1 MLDKINIRNL
11 EVFAHHG
18 VYREETKL
26 GQKFLVDAVLYLDL
40 RRAGF
45 SDEIRNSVDYGAVCR
60 FITKY
65 MKEHTFKLLE
75 AVAEQLS
82 AALLMEIPQLAQV
95 DLEIKKPWAPIG
107 LPVEDVSVSVSRK
120 WHTAYLGVGS
130 NLGDRVGFVKFALDR
145 LGTIPYIRDT
155 QVSSLV
161 ETEPYGVKEQP
172 PFVNGAVVLQT
183 LYTPAELLDLIH
195 GIEAEAG
202 RERKMHWGPRTL
214 DLDILFYDDC
224 ILEQKELI
232 VPHPD
237 MANRM
242 FVLKPLSELCPG
254 KVHPVLG
261 KTVLQMKRELEK
273 RQDRV

>member
-1 MLDKINIRNL
+1 MSDRINIRNL

-18 VYREETKL
+18 VYQEETKL
-26 GQKFLVDAVLYLDL
+26 GQKFLVDVSLYLDT

-45 SDEIRNSVDYGAVCR
+45 SDEIQDSVDYGAVCR

-65 MKEHTFKLLE
+65 MKEHTFRLLE
-75 AVAEQLS
+75 AVAEQLA
-82 AALLMEIPQLAQV
+82 AALLAEIPKLCQV

-107 LPVEDVSVSVSRK
+107 LPVENVSVSVSRK
-120 WHTAYLGVGS
+120 WHTVYLGAGS
-130 NLGDRVGFVKFALDR
+130 NLGDRAGYLKFALGR
-145 LGTIPYIRDT
+145 LSAASPYIREIRT
-155 QVSSLV
+155 SSLY
-161 ETEPYGVKEQP
+161 ETAPYGVTEQP
-172 PFVNGAVVLQT
+172 PFLNGVFGLQT
-183 LYTPAELLDLIH
+183 LYTPYEVLDLIH

-202 RERKMHWGPRTL
+202 RERKTHWGPRTL

-237 MANRM
+237 MRNRM
-242 FVLKPLSELCPG
+242 FVLEPLAELCPG

-261 KTVLQMKRELEK
+261 KTVLQMKQELE
-273 RQDRV
+273 QA

>member
-1 MLDKINIRNL
+1 MSDKIKIRNL

-18 VYREETKL
+18 VYQEEKKL
-26 GQKFLVDAVLYLDL
+26 GQKFLVDAVLYLDT

-45 SDEIRNSVDYGAVCR
+45 SDEIQDSVDYGSVCR

-65 MKEHTFKLLE
+65 MKENTWKLLE
-75 AVAEQLS
+75 AVAEQL
-82 AALLMEIPQLAQV
+82 AGALLMEIPRLTKV
-95 DLEIKKPWAPIG
+95 DVEIKKPWAPIG
-107 LPVEDVSVSVSRK
+107 LPVEDVSVFISRG
-120 WHTAYLGVGS
+120 WHDVCLAVGS
-130 NLGDRVGFVKFALDR
+130 NLGDRAGYVKFALGR
-145 LGTIPYIRDT
+145 LSSIPYIRDIR
-155 QVSSLV
+155 VSSLA
-161 ETEPYGVKEQP
+161 ETAPYGVTDQP
-172 PFVNGAVVLQT
+172 PFLNGAFLLRT
-183 LYTPAELLDLIH
+183 LYTPYELLDLIH

-202 RERKMHWGPRTL
+202 RERKIHWGPRTL

-242 FVLKPLSELCPG
+242 FVLEPLSELCPG

-261 KTVLQMKRELEK
+261 KTVLQMKQELEK
-273 RQDRV
+273 GIRTR